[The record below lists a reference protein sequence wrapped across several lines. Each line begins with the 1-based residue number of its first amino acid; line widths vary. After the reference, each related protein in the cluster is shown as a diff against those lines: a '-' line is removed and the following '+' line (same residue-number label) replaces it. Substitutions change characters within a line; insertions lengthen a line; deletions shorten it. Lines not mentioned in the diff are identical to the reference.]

1 MGDRE
6 KSDLRI
12 FSKRIRSHRFR
23 IELDILSVIHGLRPA
38 YLWDKCLASPE
49 EIQNFVRAF
58 SARFSTSKC
67 KYRYNILDVLVL
79 EESVFV
85 INLQALV
92 GHLGRLVNDSSFP
105 FIDVSFNLE
114 NPELVSVGESL
125 TMNVI
130 RNVENELRKYWELQQ
145 RTESNREPSVIK
157 LDCDNLWN
165 LTALFGILLNFPVIY
180 WYNLETQ
187 RKGDNCLGMTTL
199 RVYRIICHIHFT
211 ESLIHHEILSFS
223 VPKCVYSQIQEKI
236 CLWFFMLK
244 NIVSSF
250 CCACFK
256 DIELISEEKVLP
268 TVAL

>member
-1 MGDRE
+1 MEDFQ
-6 KSDLRI
+6 KSELRI
-12 FSKRIRSHRFR
+12 FSKRIRSHSFR

-58 SARFSTSKC
+58 TGRFSTSSC
-67 KYRYNILDVLVL
+67 KYRYKILDVLVL

-85 INLQALV
+85 VNLEALID
-92 GHLGRLVNDSSFP
+92 HLGRLVNDSSFP
-105 FIDVSFNLE
+105 FIDVSFHLQK
-114 NPELVSVGESL
+114 PALVSAGQSL

-130 RNVENELRKYWELQQ
+130 QNVENELRKYWEIQQ
-145 RTESNREPSVIK
+145 QTESSHEPSIIK
-157 LDCDNLWN
+157 LSCDTLWN

-199 RVYRIICHIHFT
+199 RVHHIFGQINFMG
-211 ESLIHHEILSFS
+211 SLIHHEILSFS
-223 VPKCVYSQIQEKI
+223 IPKCVHSQIQQKI
-236 CLWFFMLK
+236 CMWFFMLK
-244 NIVSSF
+244 NIVSSL
-250 CCACFK
+250 CCACFE

-268 TVAL
+268 AVAL